1 MIKTYRIIPLV
12 FILFLF
18 GLLLTGVSPATA
30 QENERMVPSSSV
42 EKRDCERVGGG
53 RVSKINRDCW
63 RGYARD
69 LEAALTTAQENERM
83 VPSSSVEKRDC
94 ERVGGGR
101 VSKINRN
108 CWRGYA
114 RDLEA
119 ALTEAQ
125 GAGQAASEDEVL
137 ETAGAGSDAESP
149 VSAEGSPDTEAQG
162 AGQAASED
170 EVLET
175 AGAGSDAE
183 SPVSAEGSPDTEA
196 QGAGQAASEDE
207 VLETAG
213 AGSDAESPVS
223 AEGSPEFI
231 ECNQMPQPTQ
241 SGVCFRK
248 LVISLQ
254 AQLDAPQA
262 QLDAPPEPVAS
273 IPSVPSSI
281 PFCKKSEVDTE
292 AWVPRKKLGSM
303 EQRMQECMKQA
314 CPGTPINVHLC
325 PNRGSAAV
333 DQFGYRYT
341 FKE

>member
-1 MIKTYRIIPLV
+1 MLKTYRIIPLV

-18 GLLLTGVSPATA
+18 GLLLTGVSPA
-30 QENERMVPSSSV
+30 
-42 EKRDCERVGGG
+42 
-53 RVSKINRDCW
+53 
-63 RGYARD
+63 
-69 LEAALTTAQENERM
+69 TAQENERM

-149 VSAEGSPDTEAQG
+149 VSAEGSP
-162 AGQAASED
+162 
-170 EVLET
+170 
-175 AGAGSDAE
+175 
-183 SPVSAEGSPDTEA
+183 
-196 QGAGQAASEDE
+196 
-207 VLETAG
+207 
-213 AGSDAESPVS
+213 
-223 AEGSPEFI
+223 EFI

-273 IPSVPSSI
+273 TPSVPSSI
-281 PFCKKSEVDTE
+281 PFCKESEVDTE

-303 EQRMQECMKQA
+303 KQRMQKCMKQA
-314 CPGTPINVHLC
+314 CPGRPINVHLC
-325 PNRGSAAV
+325 PNRGSAAL

>member
-1 MIKTYRIIPLV
+1 MLKTYRIIPLV

-18 GLLLTGVSPATA
+18 GLLLTGVSPA
-30 QENERMVPSSSV
+30 
-42 EKRDCERVGGG
+42 
-53 RVSKINRDCW
+53 
-63 RGYARD
+63 
-69 LEAALTTAQENERM
+69 TAQENERM

-149 VSAEGSPDTEAQG
+149 VSAEGSP
-162 AGQAASED
+162 
-170 EVLET
+170 
-175 AGAGSDAE
+175 
-183 SPVSAEGSPDTEA
+183 
-196 QGAGQAASEDE
+196 
-207 VLETAG
+207 
-213 AGSDAESPVS
+213 
-223 AEGSPEFI
+223 EFI

-254 AQLDAPQA
+254 AQLGER
-262 QLDAPPEPVAS
+262 PEPVAS
-273 IPSVPSSI
+273 TPPASTPVASAP
-281 PFCKKSEVDTE
+281 CKVDNTPTG
-292 AWVPRKKLGSM
+292 WMPRKKYDDHGMRLKGCVVTPERDMEPTLGSWSCGARATSIVGVIDNKSIM
-303 EQRMQECMKQA
+303 RCFQS
-314 CPGTPINVHLC
+314 G
-325 PNRGSAAV
+325 
-333 DQFGYRYT
+333 GY
-341 FKE
+341 

>member
-1 MIKTYRIIPLV
+1 MLKTYRIIPLV

-30 QENERMVPSSSV
+30 QENERMVPSSSA
-42 EKRDCERVGGG
+42 EKRDCQRVGGG

-69 LEAALTTAQENERM
+69 LEAALTTAQENKRM
-83 VPSSSVEKRDC
+83 VPSSYAEKRDC
-94 ERVGGGR
+94 QRVGGGR

-119 ALTEAQ
+119 AL
-125 GAGQAASEDEVL
+125 
-137 ETAGAGSDAESP
+137 
-149 VSAEGSPDTEAQG
+149 TEAQG

-281 PFCKKSEVDTE
+281 PFCKESEVDTE

-303 EQRMQECMKQA
+303 KQRMQKCMKQA
-314 CPGTPINVHLC
+314 CPGRPINVHLC